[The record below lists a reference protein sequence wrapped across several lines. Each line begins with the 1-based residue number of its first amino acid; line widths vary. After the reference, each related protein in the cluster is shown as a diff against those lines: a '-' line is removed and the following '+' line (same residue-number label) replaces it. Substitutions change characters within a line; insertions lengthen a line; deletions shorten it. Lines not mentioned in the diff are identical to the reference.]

1 LNRVNPVYL
10 EIFKNLFSSVAEEM
24 GAVLQ
29 RIAFSPN
36 IKERKDFSCAL
47 FNGRGEMIAQAAHI
61 PVHLGSMPESVRV
74 GVEEVKLEEG
84 DMLMLNDPYRGG
96 THLPDV
102 TLIAPVYY
110 KGKLLFYVA
119 NRAHHSDVGGMSAGS
134 MPLSS
139 SIFQEGIIIPPVKI
153 VRKGVIDTD
162 VFEIFLRNS
171 RTPHERKG
179 DLMAQIVTNK
189 VGIERLR
196 EIIEREGIDNVL
208 FYAEELLNYGERLM
222 RDVIRKIP
230 DGNYYFEDFL
240 EDDGVSKKDIA
251 IRVNLRIEGDRATVD
266 FSGSDEEVE
275 GSVNAVRSI
284 TLSSVYYVFQCLM
297 GKNVISNSGVYRP
310 IEVITRKGTVVDSSF
325 PKAVAG
331 GNVETSQRIVDV
343 LLGALSHALPNV
355 IPAASQGTMNNVAIG
370 GFDERSGKPFT
381 YYETIGGGMGAFA
394 GGDGESAVHS
404 HMTNTMNTPV
414 EVIEHEYP
422 LRVRRYSV
430 RRNSGGKGMYRGG
443 DGIVREIE
451 LLCDAEV
458 SILSERRRIP
468 PYGLFGGEPGMTG
481 RNVLV
486 EEGREKILPSKV
498 NIKVKKGSVLRI
510 ETPGGGGYSS
520 LPR

>member
-1 LNRVNPVYL
+1 MNRVNPIYL

-29 RIAFSPN
+29 RTSFSPN

-47 FNGRGEMIAQAAHI
+47 FNKKGEMIAQAAHI
-61 PVHLGSMPESVRV
+61 PVHLGSMPESVKIAVR
-74 GVEEVKLEEG
+74 EVRLEEG

-110 KGKLLFYVA
+110 DGELLFYVA

-134 MPLSS
+134 MPLST
-139 SIFQEGIIIPPVKI
+139 SIFQEGIIVPPVRI
-153 VRKGVIDTD
+153 VKKGVPDKD
-162 VFEIFLRNS
+162 LLEIFLRNT
-171 RTPHERKG
+171 RTPEERKG

-189 VGIERLR
+189 VGAERLKD
-196 EIIEREGIDNVL
+196 IIAREGKEKVI
-208 FYAEELLNYGERLM
+208 FYADALLEYGERLM
-222 RDVIRKIP
+222 REVIRRIP
-230 DGNYYFEDFL
+230 DGEYYFEDFM
-240 EDDGVSKKDIA
+240 EDDGVSVKDIA
-251 IRVNLRIEGDRATVD
+251 IRVRLEVKGDEAIVD
-266 FSGSDEEVE
+266 FSKSDREVE
-275 GSVNAVRSI
+275 GSVNAVRAI
-284 TLSSVYYVFQCLM
+284 TLSCVYYVFQCLM
-297 GKNVISNSGVYRP
+297 GDSVISNSGVYRP
-310 IEVITRKGTVVDSSF
+310 IKVLTKRGTVVDSNF
-325 PKAVAG
+325 PRAVAG

-343 LLGALSHALPNV
+343 LLGALSHALPDV

-370 GFDERSGKPFT
+370 GFDERKGKPFT

-422 LRVRRYSV
+422 LRVREYSI
-430 RRNSGGKGMYRGG
+430 RRDSGGRGMYKGG

-481 RNVLV
+481 RNMLIRGDK
-486 EEGREKILPSKV
+486 EDILPSKV
-498 NIKVKKGSVLRI
+498 NIKLRKGDILRI

-520 LPR
+520 LPK